1 MKPEASVL
9 ITKKL
14 KKLEG
19 EGRAAEMS
27 GDSTFDRIW
36 KYYHDSKK
44 KIVLTHEQEQIRE
57 RWEKAWFLMFEKN
70 SQKEVAQLLKGLFP
84 ISISTAFADIRN
96 AISLFSNPQQNMKE
110 AKRLIAEE
118 GILKII
124 KLAEEKG
131 DFDTAQKGWEK
142 YIKLNQLD
150 KPDVANADELRKQV
164 PAQVII
170 VAKETE
176 LKKMVQDMQEKLA
189 DDIEYEE
196 G

>member
-9 ITKKL
+9 ITRKL

-27 GDSTFDRIW
+27 GDTTFDRIW

-44 KIVLTHEQEQIRE
+44 KIVLTHEQEHIRE
-57 RWEKAWFLMFEKN
+57 RWEKAWFLLFRN
-70 SQKEVAQLLKGLFP
+70 RSQKQVVDLMEKLFK
-84 ISISTAFADIRN
+84 ISKATAYDDVRQAM
-96 AISLFSNPQQNMKE
+96 ALFSNPQEQMKN

-118 GILKII
+118 GILRTI
-124 KLAEEKG
+124 KLAEKSG
-131 DFDTAQKGWEK
+131 DLEAANKGWDK

-150 KPDVANADELRKQV
+150 KPDVADAEKMRKQV